1 MTALSNLISIRDWKL
16 RVINIIKIK
25 GFTLIEV
32 MITVTIIGILLAVA
46 LPAYGDYVKDGR
58 RAEAQQYLMQ
68 QAGILERNYTRLGRY
83 PNEQNITFKASDY
96 YAYTY
101 KPENDTEF
109 SLTAAPKG
117 AQVGDKCGSL
127 SINQQGVT
135 SAALASCWQ

>member
-1 MTALSNLISIRDWKL
+1 MFLACILGGYKVRKRHLFKET
-16 RVINIIKIK
+16 
-25 GFTLIEV
+25 GFTLVEV
-32 MITVTIIGILLAVA
+32 MIAVTIIGILLAIA

-96 YAYTY
+96 YAYSY

-109 SLTAAPKG
+109 SLTVAPEG
-117 AQVGDKCGSL
+117 AQVGDKCGLL

-135 SAALASCWQ
+135 SASLSSCWN

>member
-1 MTALSNLISIRDWKL
+1 M

-83 PNEQNITFKASDY
+83 PNEQNITFKESDY
-96 YAYTY
+96 YAYSYT
-101 KPENDTEF
+101 PQNNTEF

-135 SAALASCWQ
+135 SANIASCWK

>member
-1 MTALSNLISIRDWKL
+1 MTALSKFVSIRDWKL
-16 RVINIIKIK
+16 RVINIIKRK

-96 YAYTY
+96 YAYSY

-109 SLTAAPKG
+109 LLTAAPKG

-135 SAALASCWQ
+135 SAALTSCWQ

>member
-1 MTALSNLISIRDWKL
+1 MRKRHLFKET
-16 RVINIIKIK
+16 
-25 GFTLIEV
+25 GFTLVEI

-68 QAGILERNYTRLGRY
+68 QAGVLERNYTRLGRY
-83 PNEQNITFKASDY
+83 PNEQNITFKQSDF
-96 YAYTY
+96 YAYSY
-101 KPENDTEF
+101 KSQNNTEF
-109 SLTAAPKG
+109 SLTATPKG
-117 AQVGDKCGSL
+117 AQVGDRCGSL

>member
-1 MTALSNLISIRDWKL
+1 MSKFVSIRDWKL
-16 RVINIIKIK
+16 RVINIIKRK

-96 YAYTY
+96 YAYSY

-109 SLTAAPKG
+109 LLTAAPKG

-135 SAALASCWQ
+135 SAALTSCWQ

>member
-1 MTALSNLISIRDWKL
+1 MQSIRLK
-16 RVINIIKIK
+16 VE

-46 LPAYGDYVKDGR
+46 LPAYGEYVKDGR
-58 RAEAQQYLMQ
+58 RSEAQQYLMQ
-68 QAGILERNYTRLGRY
+68 QAGVLERNYTRLGRY
-83 PNEQNITFKASDY
+83 PNEQNITFKQSDY

-101 KPENDTEF
+101 KPQNDTEF

-117 AQVGDKCGSL
+117 AQSDDKCGSL

-135 SAALASCWQ
+135 SAALTSCWQ